1 MARKRM
7 FDSEIISQD
16 SFIDLPMEAKALYF
30 LLGMEAD
37 DEGFVN
43 YKKVL
48 RLYGGTEDSI
58 KILAMKQFIIPFH
71 SGVIVVTDWKRNN
84 YLDKNRLKE
93 TIYQN
98 EKNQLTFNEITE
110 KYELLLNPLK
120 SSVKHSLNNCLTRI
134 DENRVEENRREEYR
148 VVDAGEE
155 TTTYQASASTT
166 TDNSDRLEEQAPLL
180 QTDINIFQYLETNF
194 GRTISHS
201 EVEQIHSYQGT
212 FSEDIIKEA
221 IDRACANN
229 IKTIGY
235 VKGILNSW
243 TSKGFK
249 TLEQCQKELEQ
260 PRKAKNSQQNYVAPE
275 PDWLNQ
281 EIKRK
286 EVVYTDELQRE
297 YEEFERAI
305 KGK

>member
-58 KILAMKQFIIPFH
+58 KILIMKQFIIPFN
-71 SGVIVVTDWKRNN
+71 SGVIVITDWKSNN
-84 YLDKNRLKE
+84 YLNKNKIKE
-93 TIYQN
+93 TIYVN
-98 EKNQLTFNEITE
+98 EKNQIFFNSSTK
-110 KYELLLNPLK
+110 KYELLLNPCNSTVKLFLNK
-120 SSVKHSLNNCLTRI
+120 SLTRI
-134 DENRVEENRREEYR
+134 DENRVEEYR

-212 FSEDIIKEA
+212 FAEDIIKEA